1 MRARTGVI
9 AVAVAMFL
17 AVATFAT
24 AQSKQGINKKAPEPG
39 NKPIETYTAF
49 ARSISTGGAASI
61 TIVINRWST
70 EDERQLLLNVL
81 KTSGSQAAV
90 NVMQDMPQVGYIKGS
105 QTMGDALF
113 FARQTT
119 LPDGTRRVVLAT
131 NRPLS
136 AAAMLNPGAA
146 NKYDALVI
154 EMHFPKGKDKGE
166 GKIVVGGKA
175 EIDPKTGQVHIQNYQ
190 GQPVV
195 LSDIRMKTP

>member
-1 MRARTGVI
+1 MRMRRGLTPIVVG
-9 AVAVAMFL
+9 MLF
-17 AVATFAT
+17 AVATFAS

-39 NKPIETYTAF
+39 NKPIETFTAF
-49 ARSISTGGAASI
+49 ARSISTGGSASI
-61 TIVINRWST
+61 TIIINRWST
-70 EDERQLLLNVL
+70 EDERQVLLNVL
-81 KTSGSQAAV
+81 KVSGSQAAV
-90 NVMQDMPQVGYIKGS
+90 NVMQDMPQVGYIRTS
-105 QTMGDALF
+105 QSMGDALF

-166 GKIVVGGKA
+166 GKIVVAGKA

>member
-1 MRARTGVI
+1 MRMRRGLTPIVVG
-9 AVAVAMFL
+9 MLF
-17 AVATFAT
+17 AVATFAS

-39 NKPIETYTAF
+39 NKPIETFTAF
-49 ARSISTGGAASI
+49 ARSISTGGSASI
-61 TIVINRWST
+61 TIIINRWST
-70 EDERQLLLNVL
+70 EDERQVLLNVL
-81 KTSGSQAAV
+81 KVSGSQAAV
-90 NVMQDMPQVGYIKGS
+90 NVMQDMPQVGYIRTS
-105 QTMGDALF
+105 QSMGDALF

-166 GKIVVGGKA
+166 GKIVVAGKA
-175 EIDPKTGQVHIQNYQ
+175 SIDPKTGEPEITNYS

-195 LSDIRMKTP
+195 LSDIRVKTP